1 MTAELL
7 DTPTAGSVTIEPAP
21 APETTQI
28 DAHDDDLAN
37 VDRAAILADF
47 SPEKLRWN
55 NIDWVVVAW
64 IGGMHLGCLAAP
76 FFFTWQAVAVAL
88 VLHWLTCSIGI
99 CLGYHRGLSHRSL
112 KLVAPARFFTTLC
125 GVLSGEGSPLT
136 WAATHRVH
144 HARSDRE
151 GDPHSPFDGT
161 WWSHVLWTFVKRDK
175 QVTQALHDTYVP
187 DLKQDRI
194 LAFFEKTY
202 GLWLI
207 GSGVALYALG
217 GWPFVLWGLCVRMTL
232 AYHSTWFVNS
242 ATHLWGYRNYET
254 RDASRNLWW
263 VAILS
268 YGEGWHNNH
277 HAHPRL
283 ARAGHKWWEIDPTWY
298 AIQFLRVFGLA
309 YNVDDRVPSSPTEK
323 T

>member
-217 GWPFVLWGLCVRMTL
+217 GWPFVLW
-232 AYHSTWFVNS
+232 
-242 ATHLWGYRNYET
+242 
-254 RDASRNLWW
+254 
-263 VAILS
+263 
-268 YGEGWHNNH
+268 
-277 HAHPRL
+277 
-283 ARAGHKWWEIDPTWY
+283 
-298 AIQFLRVFGLA
+298 
-309 YNVDDRVPSSPTEK
+309 
-323 T
+323 